1 MRIIVKSLLLI
12 SFLVSCS
19 TTKEESRYRNT
30 DNLERPP
37 IVTSSSPAR
46 EQRIVDNS
54 SISKKKDSAGLGA
67 DVYLS
72 TPGQLNIKQP
82 FDEAWDTLNRA
93 LKQGGIKITDH
104 ERDKGHLYV
113 NYGSSGFFDKA
124 LSFLKNGHKES
135 NYLVS
140 VAEDG
145 VETLIT
151 VKMSNATEQGRPS
164 SDHDGY
170 YDAPV
175 DASEELLDILYKI
188 IRDDL
193 VGK

>member
-19 TTKEESRYRNT
+19 TTTEDSRYRNT

-93 LKQGGIKITDH
+93 LKQGDIKITDH
-104 ERDKGHLYV
+104 ERDKGLFYV
-113 NYGSSGFFDKA
+113 TQNTTDTSDFFAKVT
-124 LSFLKNGHKES
+124 SFLS
-135 NYLVS
+135 DDAVIYLLTVKQEGEETTVIATVANASEQSSMAKDGTPPPS
-140 VAEDG
+140 VEGAEDLLQLLFK
-145 VETLIT
+145 TLRD
-151 VKMSNATEQGRPS
+151 KLK
-164 SDHDGY
+164 
-170 YDAPV
+170 
-175 DASEELLDILYKI
+175 EE
-188 IRDDL
+188 
-193 VGK
+193 

>member
-19 TTKEESRYRNT
+19 TTTEESRYRNT

-82 FDEAWDTLNRA
+82 FDEAWNTLNRA
-93 LKQGGIKITDH
+93 LKQGDIKITDH
-104 ERDKGHLYV
+104 ERDKGLFYV
-113 NYGSSGFFDKA
+113 TQNTTDTSGFFAKVT
-124 LSFLKNGHKES
+124 SFLS
-135 NYLVS
+135 DDAAIYLLTVKQEGEETTVIATVANVS
-140 VAEDG
+140 EQSSMAKDGTPPPSVEGAEDLLQLLFK
-145 VETLIT
+145 TLRD
-151 VKMSNATEQGRPS
+151 KLK
-164 SDHDGY
+164 
-170 YDAPV
+170 
-175 DASEELLDILYKI
+175 EE
-188 IRDDL
+188 
-193 VGK
+193 